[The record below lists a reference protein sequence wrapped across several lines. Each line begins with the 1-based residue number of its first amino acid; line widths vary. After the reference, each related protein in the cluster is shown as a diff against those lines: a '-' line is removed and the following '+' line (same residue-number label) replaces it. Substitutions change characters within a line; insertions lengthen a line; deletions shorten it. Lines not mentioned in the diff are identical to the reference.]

1 MSKTNRDCPAPT
13 YEVAVLG
20 CKVNQYEAQQ
30 IRRRLDLDHLRP
42 AEDGEQAGVV
52 VVHTCAVTANAVRK
66 SRQTV
71 RRLREEHPTA
81 RIVVTGC
88 AAAED
93 LLKELGDL
101 EDRIPPREGWLGDF
115 GKIIEGFRP
124 RGRTGQTCPTDPA
137 TPDFLAVQH
146 FAGHAR
152 AFLKVQ
158 DGCDI
163 GCSFCI
169 VPRLRRKPRDKPI
182 DLVVEEARALAEH
195 GHRELVVSGIS
206 VGLYG
211 KENGGSRLAEV
222 LRRIIALPNVERIR
236 LSSLHPGEVTD
247 ELLAAWA
254 SSPKMMPHVHL
265 PLQSGSD
272 RVLAA
277 MRRNYSAGEFLAAVE
292 RARAALDDPAF
303 NTDVIVGFPGETDE
317 DFEETRRVSRAAG
330 FSRMHIFPYSIRPHT
345 AAARMPEQVP
355 SATAKAR
362 AKQLKET
369 AAELALGYARRYEGK
384 TARVLAEDFDPTS
397 GIYSGYTERY
407 IPVTFPGPPGL
418 RGDVVQVRLTRAGAA
433 SSEGEIQRGPVN
445 AR

>member
-1 MSKTNRDCPAPT
+1 MNDKST

-42 AEDGEQAGVV
+42 AQDGEEADVV

-71 RRLREEHPTA
+71 RRLREEHPDA

-93 LLKELGDL
+93 LLADLDDVGDL
-101 EDRIPPREGWLGDF
+101 IPPRKGWLGDF
-115 GKIIEGFRP
+115 H
-124 RGRTGQTCPTDPA
+124 QTLALPA
-137 TPDFLAVQH
+137 TGPADTDHLPIEEFQ
-146 FAGHAR
+146 GHSR

-158 DGCDI
+158 DGCNI

-182 DLVVEEARALAEH
+182 DLVVEEAKALAAH
-195 GHRELVVSGIS
+195 GHHELVVSGIS

-211 KENGGSRLAEV
+211 KDDEGQNLAEV
-222 LRRIIALPNVERIR
+222 LRRIIALPDVERVR
-236 LSSLHPGEVTD
+236 LSSLHPREVTD
-247 ELLAAWA
+247 ELLEAWA

-265 PLQSGSD
+265 PLQSGSN

-277 MRRNYSAGEFLAAVE
+277 MRRNYSAEEFLAAVE

-317 DFEETRRVSRAAG
+317 DFEDTRRVSREAG
-330 FSRMHIFPYSIRPHT
+330 FSRMHIFPYSVRPHT
-345 AAARMPEQVP
+345 TAARLPEQVP
-355 SATAKAR
+355 GDVAKAR
-362 AKQLKET
+362 AKALKET
-369 AAELALGYARRYEGK
+369 AGELALAYARKYEGK
-384 TARVLAEDFDPTS
+384 AALVLAEDYDPES
-397 GIYSGYTERY
+397 GIYRGYTERY
-407 IPVTFPGPPGL
+407 IPVTFPGPAGL
-418 RGDVVQVRLTRAGAA
+418 RGDIVRVRLTRAGADRTEA
-433 SSEGEIQRGPVN
+433 ELNPSTSLGAGR
-445 AR
+445 R